1 LDSWLWIW
9 LYFPKKKGNFDTCVK
24 GMKAFLTG
32 WSVTAKRKE
41 M

>member
-1 LDSWLWIW
+1 MALDLAVLSQ
-9 LYFPKKKGNFDTCVK
+9 KKEILIRVK